1 MESIHKKIS
10 NSSKN
15 SNLNNKLTCDSSIL
29 DKNFYIGSSLFN
41 ETKIFVS
48 DKIDG
53 LFDFDSFLKSK
64 NNALDFPFNSD
75 ENNLIEIP
83 TENEIFFAEIE

>member
-1 MESIHKKIS
+1 MESIHKQVS

-15 SNLNNKLTCDSSIL
+15 SNINNKLTCDSSIL
-29 DKNFYIGSSLFN
+29 EKHFYMGSSLFN

-53 LFDFDSFLKSK
+53 LFDFDSFLKAK
-64 NNALDFPFNSD
+64 DNALDFPFDIND
-75 ENNLIEIP
+75 NNIIEIS
-83 TENEIFFAEIE
+83 TEDEIFFAEIE